1 MVTLILRV
9 AAWIAAGLVAA
20 LFLRWRLSSRR
31 RGRIAN
37 LAIAYI
43 VLLGVF
49 GHLYQYLYD
58 VDHSRFVFA
67 SEILSTRR
75 LEIAAANAEEADK
88 LKKLITAVTQLSDE
102 LTSGH
107 AVIHLPRSDD
117 TLVEVQTTDYHYD
130 FNFDA
135 TWSVVNQGRLFRAAR
150 LVIRDKSGHN
160 VGSDYVVANGP
171 DISLQKKLA
180 PKQWDALTDS
190 YFPPKT
196 TDKLLGMVGPLR
208 FRLERSSNNEA
219 ESKTDSGLHPEQWT
233 YLDFFYFS
241 TITQTTVGYGDILP
255 NRSSVRMCVVIQ
267 VLLGLLLLGV
277 AISWV
282 TSGEDAATSQ
292 P

>member
-1 MVTLILRV
+1 MLLPGLLLGLWPHYSCAGDSLLDVGAELPTLQLHTSCYS
-9 AAWIAAGLVAA
+9 A
-20 LFLRWRLSSRR
+20 F
-31 RGRIAN
+31 
-37 LAIAYI
+37 LAISISTCTTWITAGSYS
-43 VLLGVF
+43 L
-49 GHLYQYLYD
+49 QK
-58 VDHSRFVFA
+58 S
-67 SEILSTRR
+67 STRR

-135 TWSVVNQGRLFRAAR
+135 TWSGVNQGRLFRAAR